1 MTQLKELFVKA
12 GERVKKGRTALL
24 TMALS
29 APTVVS
35 AQGLPAIE
43 DPSGD
48 SGAGDGL
55 ISTLQGYLFD
65 FGALIGLV
73 LCAVAFLMVAAAS
86 VASFKEARERETWG
100 KFAVTVII
108 GVVLIVAIIWLA
120 TEALPIL
127 QQ

>member
-12 GERVKKGRTALL
+12 SERLEKGRNALL
-24 TMALS
+24 AMALS
-29 APTVVS
+29 LSSVAS
-35 AQGLPAIE
+35 AQEGGLPAIE
-43 DPSGD
+43 EPSQG
-48 SGAGDGL
+48 GDGL
-55 ISTLQGYLFD
+55 ISTLQGYLYD

-73 LCAVAFLMVAAAS
+73 LCTVAFLMVGSSA

-127 QQ
+127 SQ